1 MKEALSISELEERSL
16 SGLLPERLVVCVCA
30 RVRVGVGWC
39 IVVAAAL
46 EGIASS
52 LHSSRKSGGSGEKKR
67 VEIDW
72 RMLHP
77 GYYLQS
83 FVDGSVLQ
91 WEVCAVP
98 RKSGTGSGISRKH
111 SRVKWS

>member
-1 MKEALSISELEERSL
+1 MKEALPISELEELSL

-30 RVRVGVGWC
+30 CGVVYSCGSS
-39 IVVAAAL
+39 IRGDSIL
-46 EGIASS
+46 IAQQPKEW
-52 LHSSRKSGGSGEKKR
+52 REWGKKR

-72 RMLHP
+72 HMLHP

-91 WEVCAVP
+91 REVCAVP
-98 RKSGTGSGISRKH
+98 RKYSAGSGISRKH